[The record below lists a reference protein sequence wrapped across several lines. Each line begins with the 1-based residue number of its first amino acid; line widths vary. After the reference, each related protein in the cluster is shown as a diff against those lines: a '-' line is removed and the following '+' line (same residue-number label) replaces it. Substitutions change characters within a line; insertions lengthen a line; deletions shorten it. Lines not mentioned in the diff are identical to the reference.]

1 MISPKVSALLIVAG
15 VAACATPGQVRR
27 VETQVAVLDRDHVRS
42 DSAHAAELARIRATQ
57 RETMDSINRLMAQLN
72 DNVQRVSREDAG
84 NFESLR
90 QQLYQVANLT
100 SSTQSRVASLGTRI
114 ETGLQSAPPPAAVT
128 PGDTTH
134 PAANS
139 VTIPPPDVLLSQGS
153 TGLEQSA
160 FGSAR
165 MALKALLDNYPSS
178 PQVADALFMMGRSY
192 DPNTPDS
199 ARVYYIRVWKEFP
212 NSPRAPTALYKLA
225 ELERKANNTAAARGY
240 YQQIVD
246 KYKQSDEYRFAQD
259 ALRDMP

>member
-1 MISPKVSALLIVAG
+1 M
-15 VAACATPGQVRR
+15 GQ
-27 VETQVAVLDRDHVRS
+27 LS
-42 DSAHAAELARIRATQ
+42 DNI
-57 RETMDSINRLMAQLN
+57 
-72 DNVQRVSREDAG
+72 QRVSREDAG

-100 SSTQSRVASLGTRI
+100 SSTQSRVASLGTKL
-114 ETGLQSAPPPAAVT
+114 ETGLSSAPPVSAA

-134 PAANS
+134 AAGNG
-139 VTIPPPDVLLSQGS
+139 VTIPPPDVLLSQGA
-153 TGLEQSA
+153 TGIEQSA

-165 MALKALLDNYPSS
+165 MALKALLDTYPSS
-178 PQVADALFMMGRSY
+178 PQIPDALFMMGRSY
-192 DPNTPDS
+192 DPSEPDS

-212 NSPRAPTALYKLA
+212 NSTRAPTALYKLA
-225 ELERKANNTAAARGY
+225 ELERKANNSAAARGY